1 MALGA
6 SGVLGIEVGSD
17 QLRVM
22 HGAIS
27 GNVLSVY
34 DFAAE
39 EILISNPEN
48 VPQQLE
54 SLVGRKRLDSHPVGL
69 TLSGPGVV
77 HRLLEFPSMPASE
90 LAVVVEREMRLVG
103 GGAGEDVVFDW
114 EVIEEKDAAN
124 LKEVRVLVAIAPK
137 SQVGRAQEL
146 LARCRL
152 KPALFTTPPIALLR
166 SLGFVQGEGKGLHAV
181 VHMVGQ
187 QGCLLGVKD
196 GVWSF
201 YREFSSRAAE
211 RGVDALLEEAVR
223 EANRALLYHRQR
235 YREGGEAGFL
245 LSGEKGLEE
254 LQIRLQRETGAHGE
268 IVRPGPGVDLS
279 PLREREN
286 IFRDLFPAFLIPLG
300 LVAGAYLPAG
310 INLVPKAVRK
320 TVRKRPSIDL
330 SFIRRPG
337 LGVALVLVFLSIQ
350 LVLVFTE
357 RYYRGLLAQRT
368 ALYGQWVPA
377 IQASEESRVLREN
390 ERLLKQAIDPN
401 RGGGKSW
408 MVLLKAVS
416 RLAPPELLLSS
427 MSVRRDKDKGVWLV
441 TLKGQVVS
449 ADSYAAQA
457 AFNRFY
463 QGLKGSPHFEG
474 IELLPLEI
482 STLAEGVERQV
493 SKEAAG
499 GPGDGV
505 VQSRQE
511 APEIRKTKVQFELRA
526 QSRGI

>member
-27 GNVLSVY
+27 GNVLSVV

-54 SLVGRKRLDSHPVGL
+54 SLVGRKRLGSHPVGL
-69 TLSGPGVV
+69 ALSGPGVV

-103 GGAGEDVVFDW
+103 GAGGEDVVFDW
-114 EVIEEKDAAN
+114 EVIEERDAQN
-124 LKEVRVLVAIAPK
+124 LKEMRVLVAFAPK
-137 SQVGRAQEL
+137 TAVEQAQGL
-146 LARCRL
+146 LAQCRL

-166 SLGFVQGEGKGLHAV
+166 SLSFVQGEGKGLHAV
-181 VHMVGQ
+181 LHVAGQ

-211 RGVDALLEEAVR
+211 RGADALWEEAVR
-223 EANRALLYHRQR
+223 EANRALPYYRQR
-235 YREGGEAGFL
+235 YREGGEMSFL
-245 LSGEKGLEE
+245 LSGEKGLDE
-254 LQIRLQRETGAHGE
+254 LQVRLQRETGAPGE

-279 PLREREN
+279 PLRERGN
-286 IFRDLFPAFLIPLG
+286 IFRDLFPAFVIPLG

-310 INLVPKAVRK
+310 VNLVPKAARK
-320 TVRKRPSIDL
+320 TVRRRPSIDL

-337 LGVALVLVFLSIQ
+337 LGVALLLVFLSIQ
-350 LVLVFTE
+350 FVLVFTG
-357 RYYRGLLAQRT
+357 RYYQKLLAERT
-368 ALYGQWVPA
+368 ALYGQWSPV

-390 ERLLKQAIDPN
+390 ERLLTQAMGLN
-401 RGGGKSW
+401 RGGGMSW
-408 MVLLKAVS
+408 MVLFKAVS
-416 RLAPPELLLSS
+416 RLAPADLLLSS
-427 MSVRRDKDKGVWLV
+427 MSVRRDKDKGVWIV

-449 ADSYAAQA
+449 PDSYAAQT

-463 QGLKGSPHFEG
+463 QGLKGSPHFER
-474 IELLPLEI
+474 IELLPLNI
-482 STLAEGVERQV
+482 STLTERVERPAP
-493 SKEAAG
+493 KEPPGAPGEAA
-499 GPGDGV
+499 

-511 APEIRKTKVQFELRA
+511 TEIKKTKVQFELQA
-526 QSRGI
+526 QSKGI